1 MAQSSSA
8 LYFDQAAAQYTAQ
21 YQAQTPA
28 GYALRER
35 QQRVLEL
42 VDRAE
47 GKKLLDAGCGPAY
60 IAPELFKLGYE
71 YWGIDAAPKML
82 EQYYK
87 QANVN
92 GRAFLSVGD
101 VTRLSFPNNFF
112 DALICI
118 GVLDRVKDH
127 DPALSELVRVVK
139 PKGTIIIWFPNL
151 ISPYAFWKNFIFYPG
166 VALIRPFYFRLMG
179 KPEPPSIYNR
189 ANSAGWGRMFASLAK
204 LRTERST
211 VQVMAEYGVDV
222 TEVVYTNFN
231 LFLSPLDQWFPQ
243 WAMQTT
249 ERLGQ
254 LRFGKLRWLGAG
266 FIIKAK
272 KRP

>member
-1 MAQSSSA
+1 MAKTSSA

-21 YQAQTPA
+21 YQAPTPA

-42 VDRAE
+42 VDRSE

-60 IAPELFKLGYE
+60 IAPELFKLGYD

-87 QANVN
+87 QSNGT
-92 GRAFLSVGD
+92 GRAYLSVGD
-101 VTRLSFPNNFF
+101 VTCIALPNNFF

-127 DPALSELVRVVK
+127 DPALAELVRVVK
-139 PKGTIIIWFPNL
+139 PNGTIIIWFPNL

-166 VALIRPFYFRLMG
+166 VALIRPFYFRLLG

-189 ANSAGWGRMFASLAK
+189 ANGSGWGRMFASFAK
-204 LRTERST
+204 LRIERST
-211 VQVMAEYGVDV
+211 AKIMAGYGVAV

-231 LFLSPLDQWFPQ
+231 LFLSPLDEWFPKL
-243 WAMQTT
+243 AMKTT
-249 ERLGQ
+249 ERLAK